1 MKENGKVAWATLNE
15 VVKSFGCPYAEAVS
29 NSVSILKA
37 LEAQKNN
44 RSNLNEI
51 TKNIKL

>member
-15 VVKSFGCPYAEAVS
+15 IIKSFGCPYQEAVI
-29 NSVSILKA
+29 NSASIIKA

-44 RSNLNEI
+44 RTNL
-51 TKNIKL
+51 T